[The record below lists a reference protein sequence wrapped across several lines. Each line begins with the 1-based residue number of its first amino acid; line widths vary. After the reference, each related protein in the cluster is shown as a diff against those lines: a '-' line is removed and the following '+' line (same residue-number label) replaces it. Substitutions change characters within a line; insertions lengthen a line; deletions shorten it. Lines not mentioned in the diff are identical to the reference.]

1 MPHINPNIDHTVEV
15 VIVHDNKVLLRMHDK
30 FHKWLTVG
38 GHIEPNEDLI
48 EAAYREVREEVG
60 LEIEII
66 DEVQPNFKEG
76 TLLPRPKGIYS
87 HNITAEHRHVS
98 FVFFA
103 KAITTDIK
111 PETTSITEAA
121 AECRWYTKE
130 DIETMKGDMP
140 EDIYY
145 FANEALK
152 MLI

>member
-15 VIVHDNKVLLRMHDK
+15 IIVHENKVLLRMHDK
-30 FHKWLTVG
+30 FHKWLSVG

-66 DEVQPNFKEG
+66 DEAQPTFREG
-76 TLLPRPKGIYS
+76 VLLPRPRGVYS
-87 HNITAEHRHVS
+87 HAITAEHRHVS

-111 PETTSITEAA
+111 PETTSKTEAA
-121 AECRWYTKE
+121 AECRWCTKK
-130 DIETMKGDMP
+130 DIEAMKNDMP

-145 FANEALK
+145 FANLALTT
-152 MLI
+152 LA